1 MKTHFLIRDI
11 EKDDNHLE
19 ILLIEF
25 ENITNKSYMFHNCN
39 LLEEFPLSTKE
50 NNEIELINK
59 ENIKELSSDDEK
71 KYNKI
76 YYMENNEINKES
88 DQNKK

>member
-25 ENITNKSYMFHNCN
+25 ENITNKSYMFRNCKS
-39 LLEEFPLSTKE
+39 LEEFPLSIKE

-59 ENIKELSSDDEK
+59 EDIK
-71 KYNKI
+71 
-76 YYMENNEINKES
+76 
-88 DQNKK
+88 